1 VTHGDIPDDPT
12 TESERRQLTFS
23 AAIGLQTC
31 NIRREMPNRIMA
43 RLLSNTGRTRDSR
56 RYPGYLRVR
65 LDDYR
70 TAALT
75 MIEQDA
81 PDLIE
86 AFGLRGTLTKLR
98 QRLADP
104 DSSAAS
110 GRLTAAILGQAGA
123 RSPLQI
129 SGQEFNQA
137 AETYYRDTLR
147 MRHMEE
153 ALDRLQEDLLA
164 IDRSH
169 DDADRVFMEQVTA
182 VIGRQ
187 DAGSFVQAIR
197 PSLLCEELPVST
209 LRQCIHL
216 LLLVLQR
223 DRQTAAALLH
233 SQ

>member
-1 VTHGDIPDDPT
+1 V
-12 TESERRQLTFS
+12 TFS

-31 NIRREMPNRIMA
+31 NIRRETPNRFMA
-43 RLLSNTGRTRDSR
+43 RLLSLTSRTRDSR
-56 RYPGYLRVR
+56 RYPGFLRVR

-70 TAALT
+70 AAALT
-75 MIEQDA
+75 MIEQDV
-81 PDLIE
+81 PDLVE
-86 AFGLRGTLTKLR
+86 AFGLRETLTRLR

-137 AETYYRDTLR
+137 AETYYRETLR
-147 MRHMEE
+147 TRHMEE
-153 ALDRLQEDLLA
+153 ALDRLQEDLHM

-169 DDADRVFMEQVTA
+169 DDGDRELTA
-182 VIGRQ
+182 RFRTIIGRQ
-187 DAGSFVQAIR
+187 DAATFVESIR
-197 PSLLCEELPVST
+197 PSLLNEELPAST

-216 LLLVLQR
+216 LLLVLHR
-223 DRQTAAALLH
+223 DRQAATARLH